1 MPYIFY
7 FFSTPPPPPPPT
19 TTSFPLGGTKFSSS
33 FFLQFNSLHMPLAPT
48 PHFYGRTPWEEGKS
62 KCLPLI
68 FCFPSSEHWILV
80 TVHSILFYLISI
92 TLQAKGDSINYT
104 IFFSI
109 ANFFLLFHPLF
120 NSLNLK
126 FLLHRWVMYTWKL
139 ILDCS
144 YNLFLGVFVLSVAS
158 TPLC

>member
-1 MPYIFY
+1 MRIFVNNFWKLYLLFIWHFLPFFELLIRFKQSIIIFLYALHRLSELSFPYIFY

-109 ANFFLLFHPLF
+109 L
-120 NSLNLK
+120 
-126 FLLHRWVMYTWKL
+126 
-139 ILDCS
+139 
-144 YNLFLGVFVLSVAS
+144 VF
-158 TPLC
+158 